1 MEIPLSTELD
11 GNAQLPYGLNKTQQK
26 SMKDAEPRMFP
37 DALSHRDLSG
47 LLKAALKDIDIDVS
61 ASDPDPLADDLQA
74 WSEQTQTLLQR
85 ISDHGEAV
93 GHRRSPQQV
102 MALGSF
108 RTHMMLG
115 LQALR
120 AAQS

>member
-1 MEIPLSTELD
+1 
-11 GNAQLPYGLNKTQQK
+11 
-26 SMKDAEPRMFP
+26 MKDVNPGCS

-47 LLKAALKDIDIDVS
+47 LLKAALKDVDIDVS
-61 ASDPDPLADDLQA
+61 AWIEPALDDLQA

>member
-1 MEIPLSTELD
+1 
-11 GNAQLPYGLNKTQQK
+11 
-26 SMKDAEPRMFP
+26 MKDAEHRMFP

-47 LLKAALKDIDIDVS
+47 LLKAALKDVDIDVFLE
-61 ASDPDPLADDLQA
+61 ADPLADDLQA
-74 WSEQTQTLLQR
+74 WSEQTQQLLQR
-85 ISDHGEAV
+85 ISDHGDAV
-93 GHRRSPQQV
+93 GHHRSPQQV